1 MKKIKLIVLIAIL
14 SCSFLGVRALLE
26 SRTLNMNFVVWR
38 CYDRPFSNAVPL
50 SLKPG
55 GSCIMDIIA
64 DTQIEIKDL
73 KVVVKIT
80 LRDITMDIPLP
91 ITDHNV
97 FFVNGDVPIP
107 ANSRFHIMF
116 PLDIPAYEF
125 DGSTLE
131 GKITIIL
138 VDKKSDVE
146 IARGK
151 ADIVLDKRLD
161 K

>member
-26 SRTLNMNFVVWR
+26 SGTLNMTFVSWR
-38 CYDRPFSNAVPL
+38 CFNKPFSNGVPL

-73 KVVVKIT
+73 KVLVKIT
-80 LRDITMDIPLP
+80 LRDITMELPLAN
-91 ITDHNV
+91 TNHNV
-97 FFVNGDVPIP
+97 FLVNCNAPVP

-125 DGSTLE
+125 DGNTLE
-131 GKITIIL
+131 GKLTIVL
-138 VDKKSDVE
+138 SDKTSAVE

-151 ADIVLDKRLD
+151 TDIVLDKRLNN
-161 K
+161 